1 MKKVLVFLL
10 ACFTCAAMY
19 AQPKAGEHWQMVSQG
34 CLGTNCWVKCNLYID
49 GEIVA
54 NPNLEIGVFD
64 QDEICRG
71 AKKPVYVPMYD
82 WYYYQLTCKGYEG
95 CEYHF
100 RIWDHEND
108 CERTDLTLDIPET
121 IVYVSMVS
129 YGGPTDPYHLNFASS
144 GAAETYTL
152 PITPYSGDNDHYY
165 LISSPIGDVDVDA
178 VENLTSNSFD
188 LYYFNQS
195 GAGNE
200 TYQYLEWINYNQG
213 EGEDPGFTQ
222 LLQGKGY
229 LYANS
234 GDDTGDDVVL
244 TFTGTAPVPGDEGY
258 TIPLDYDEAALSPG
272 QNLIGNPFAEE
283 IGINR
288 EFYIMNAD
296 GTELELAER
305 DYLNPMEG
313 AFVVATEPEQ
323 TVILG
328 GAGGSGFNG
337 GGSFKLRV
345 NADRGC
351 GDLAIVRFGQGQGLP
366 KIMLNP
372 EHTHVC
378 FPMSDADYAV
388 VYADNMGEMPVNF
401 KAEKNG
407 SYTLSFSS
415 DNVDF
420 GYLHL
425 IDNMNGNDVDLLA
438 NPSYTFDARTT
449 DYASRFKLVFA
460 TGNANDSFAF
470 FSNGSFIISN
480 DGLATLQVVDVNG
493 RILKNQTINGCASV
507 NVNAAPGVYMI
518 RLINGDN
525 VKVQK
530 VVVK

>member
-1 MKKVLVFLL
+1 MFAQTYTQHYQPVTTGLDLGPTNVF
-10 ACFTCAAMY
+10 
-19 AQPKAGEHWQMVSQG
+19 
-34 CLGTNCWVKCNLYID
+34 VKCNLYID
-49 GEIVA
+49 GVIQEKPNYEIA
-54 NPNLEIGVFD
+54 AFD
-64 QDEICRG
+64 QNDVCRG
-71 AKKPVYVPMYD
+71 TKLPSYINRPGFY
-82 WYYYQLTCKGYEG
+82 WYYYAITIKGNEG
-95 CEYHF
+95 FVYHF
-100 RIWDHEND
+100 KIWDHETQSEVTN
-108 CERTDLTLDIPET
+108 LTLDIEEEIIWQPGM
-121 IVYVSMVS
+121 YS
-129 YGGPTDPYHLNFASS
+129 YGTPQQPYVLNFASS

-165 LISSPIGDVDVDA
+165 LISSPIGDVDVDE
-178 VENLTSNSFD
+178 VDNLTSNSFD

-200 TYQYLEWINYNQG
+200 TYQNLEWINYNQG

-234 GDDTGDDVVL
+234 GDDTGDDVIL

-372 EHTHVC
+372 EHTHIC

-438 NPSYTFDARTT
+438 NPSYSFDARTT

>member
-1 MKKVLVFLL
+1 MPVTTLIQIDGVQQTSNAIELGAFV
-10 ACFTCAAMY
+10 
-19 AQPKAGEHWQMVSQG
+19 GEEVRGSVHIGTGTVTDQAWIQVYYEESGETVSFKIYDHSTETEY
-34 CLGTNCWVKCNLYID
+34 TNCSTTVTTRRNGW
-49 GEIVA
+49 GTA
-54 NPNLEIGVFD
+54 SNPV
-64 QDEICRG
+64 
-71 AKKPVYVPMYD
+71 V
-82 WYYYQLTCKGYEG
+82 
-95 CEYHF
+95 
-100 RIWDHEND
+100 
-108 CERTDLTLDIPET
+108 
-121 IVYVSMVS
+121 
-129 YGGPTDPYHLNFASS
+129 LNFVTVQ
-144 GAAETYTL
+144 TYTL
-152 PITPYSGDNDHYY
+152 PITPYSGENDHYY

-195 GAGNE
+195 GEGDD

-213 EGEDPGFTQ
+213 AGQPAGFTQ
-222 LLQGKGY
+222 LLEGKGY

-258 TIPLDYDEAALSPG
+258 TITLDYNADALCPG

-288 EFYIMNAD
+288 DFYVMNAD
-296 GTELELAER
+296 GTELEAAER

-313 AFVVATEPEQ
+313 AFVVASSEGE
-323 TVILG
+323 TVTLS
-328 GAGGSGFNG
+328 GSGSIPG
-337 GGSFKLRV
+337 DSFKLRV
-345 NADRGC
+345 HGDRGC
-351 GDLAIVRFGQGQGLP
+351 GDLAIIRFGRGQGLP

-378 FPMSDADYAV
+378 FPMGDADYAV

-407 SYTLSFSS
+407 SYTLSFST
-415 DNVDF
+415 DNVEF

-449 DYASRFKLVFA
+449 DYASRFKLMFA

-470 FSNGSFIISN
+470 FSNGSFVISN

-493 RILKNQTINGCASV
+493 RILKSQTINGCASV